1 MSSAYE
7 RRVFGVGDKRPVR
20 KFYPETGD
28 DFPIDELIYYED
40 DPAVVEPWNETEAW
54 TDLFPP
60 EDEDFVMGLPERR
73 LPPSN

>member
-1 MSSAYE
+1 MSSGYE

-40 DPAVVEPWNETEAW
+40 DPAVTEPWNESW
-54 TDLFPP
+54 TDAFPP
-60 EDEDFVMGLPERR
+60 EDVDFVMGLPERR